1 LENLWK
7 KTELRRLTRAL
18 SAGRYGGDMSK
29 SEVRTVQLIYNPTA
43 GRHCDKRLDALRL
56 GFEAGGARVIVSEC
70 GPGSEIII
78 SDEAHHV
85 CALGGDGTVR
95 HVALALSRSSRS
107 LPLSIYPGG
116 TINLVHREIL
126 SPLDPGEH
134 AARALSGASSRDHYC
149 VELND
154 TLFLACA
161 SVGPDSLA
169 VASVSPRL
177 KRIVGRLAYGVAF
190 LSVLLKWRR
199 HQIRLVCEAGDIS
212 CEAFYVAKGRF
223 FAGPWS
229 FAPEAELASPLLHVI
244 ALKRARRRDYARFI
258 WALARRRDIKSLPGV
273 VAFTCNELTAE
284 AHAALP
290 MQADGDIVATLP
302 TQLKLRADPLSF
314 C

>member
-1 LENLWK
+1 M
-7 KTELRRLTRAL
+7 A
-18 SAGRYGGDMSK
+18 K
-29 SEVRTVQLIYNPTA
+29 SENRTVQLIYNPTA
-43 GRHCDKRLDALRL
+43 GRHCSKRLAALRL
-56 GFEAGGARVIVSEC
+56 GFETGGARVILSEC
-70 GPGSEIII
+70 GPGSDIVI

-85 CALGGDGTVR
+85 CALGGDGTAR
-95 HVALALSRSSRS
+95 HVALALSRSGKS
-107 LPLSIYPGG
+107 LPMSIYPGG

-126 SPLDPGEH
+126 SPLDPEEH
-134 AARALSGASSRDHYC
+134 AVRALGGASARNHYC

-177 KRIVGRLAYGVAF
+177 KRIVGRLAYAAAF
-190 LSVLLKWRR
+190 LSVLLKWQR
-199 HQIRLVCEAGDIS
+199 HQIRLVSDAGEVS

-229 FAPEAELASPLLHVI
+229 FAPEAELHAPLLHVI
-244 ALKRARRRDYARFI
+244 ALKRARRRDYARFL
-258 WALARRRDIKSLPGV
+258 WALARQRRTDSVPGV
-273 VAFTCNELTAE
+273 VAFTCTELTAE
-284 AHAALP
+284 ADAPLP

>member
-1 LENLWK
+1 
-7 KTELRRLTRAL
+7 
-18 SAGRYGGDMSK
+18 MSK
-29 SEVRTVQLIYNPTA
+29 SDARTVQLIYNPTA
-43 GRHCDKRLDALRL
+43 GRHCGKRLAALRL
-56 GFEAGGARVIVSEC
+56 GFEASGARVILSEC
-70 GPGSEIII
+70 GPGSDIVI
-78 SDEAHHV
+78 DDGAHHV
-85 CALGGDGTVR
+85 CALGGDGTIR
-95 HVALALSRSSRS
+95 HVALALSRSGRS

-134 AARALSGASSRDHYC
+134 AVRALGGASGRDHFC

-169 VASVSPRL
+169 VASVSSRL
-177 KRIVGRLAYGVAF
+177 KQRVGRLAYAAAF
-190 LSVLLKWRR
+190 LRVLWKWQR
-199 HQIRLVCEAGDIS
+199 HEIRLTSDGGELS

-229 FAPEAELASPLLHVI
+229 FAPEAKLASPLLHVI
-244 ALKRARRRDYARFI
+244 ALKRSRRRDYARFM

-273 VAFTCNELTAE
+273 TAFTCNEVAAE
-284 AHAALP
+284 AEAALP

-302 TQLKLRADPLSF
+302 IQLKLMADPLRF